1 MSLSVV
7 AKSSVNKQDGFDS
20 KKGKS
25 KHNTASK
32 ATQEQH
38 LNSNSQDFIKSIGWE
53 CDKTPLGHTKHYSWD
68 YDTYDYSQ
76 RSHYHKPKS
85 SWGGKSYYSKPGYYN
100 NYDYKQ

>member
-1 MSLSVV
+1 MDWSAQNIQKVSVSTPFTNFMSLSVV

-53 CDKTPLGHTKHYSWD
+53 CDKTPLGHTKHYS
-68 YDTYDYSQ
+68 
-76 RSHYHKPKS
+76 
-85 SWGGKSYYSKPGYYN
+85 
-100 NYDYKQ
+100 